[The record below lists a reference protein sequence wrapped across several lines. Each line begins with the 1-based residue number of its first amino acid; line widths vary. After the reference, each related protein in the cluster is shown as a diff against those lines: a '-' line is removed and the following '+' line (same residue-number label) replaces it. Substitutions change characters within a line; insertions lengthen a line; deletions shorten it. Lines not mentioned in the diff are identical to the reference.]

1 MNQQPQKQRIVRE
14 ITPQWEEIMRLV
26 SQIKFGQIIIKIQN
40 SEVLVAEYT
49 ITRKKGEEVDEF
61 KAFPL

>member
-1 MNQQPQKQRIVRE
+1 MNQQPQKPKVLKE
-14 ITPQWEEIMRLV
+14 VTPQWAEIMRLV
-26 SQIKFGQIIIKIQN
+26 SQIKFGQVIIKIQN

-49 ITRKKGEEVDEF
+49 ITRKKGEEIDEF

>member
-1 MNQQPQKQRIVRE
+1 MNQQPQKPRIIKEV
-14 ITPQWEEIMRLV
+14 TPQWEEIMRLV
-26 SQIKFGQIIIKIQN
+26 SQIKFGQIVIKIQN
-40 SEVLVAEYT
+40 SELFIAEYT

>member
-1 MNQQPQKQRIVRE
+1 MKEV
-14 ITPQWEEIMRLV
+14 TPQWDEIMRLAA
-26 SQIKFGQIIIKIQN
+26 QIKFGQIVIKIHN